1 MERVDRRTVVLQ
13 RVGSLFA
20 IGPRQR
26 RFIQELDKAN
36 TGAFELV
43 LTPLIFAGI
52 GVWLSHIFGGGLVLP
67 FVLGF
72 VALGGTVYRLV
83 TDYSRRMK
91 KASEG
96 KPWAKP

>member
-1 MERVDRRTVVLQ
+1 MERVQRREVVL
-13 RVGSLFA
+13 RRIGSLLFT

-26 RFIQELDKAN
+26 RFIEDLDKAN

-52 GVWLSHIFGGGLVLP
+52 GVWLSHVFCGGLVLP

-72 VALGGTVYRLV
+72 IALGGTVYRLI
-83 TDYSRRMK
+83 TDYNARMA

-96 KPWAKP
+96 KPWAK

>member
-1 MERVDRRTVVLQ
+1 MERVQRREVVL
-13 RVGSLFA
+13 RRLGSLFT

-26 RFIQELDKAN
+26 RFLQDLDKAN

-43 LTPLIFAGI
+43 LTPLIFAAI
-52 GVWLSHIFGGGLVLP
+52 GVWLSHVFGGGLILP

-72 VALGGTVYRLV
+72 IALGGTVYRLV
-83 TDYSRRMK
+83 TDYSARMR

-96 KPWAKP
+96 KPWAK